1 MSFDLHLAPASGFL
15 DWEDDRWNEFFERN
29 PESFEL
35 GKARY
40 VGMVLDAIAHNL
52 ERGQLGSKFPL
63 LARID
68 TEDRVG
74 WYNDEISRLGAE
86 IESIRDGLAALPISR
101 STLGVEGDDE
111 VQTLVHGLR
120 ARDASSPPTSVHEL
134 FRYFFDT
141 FQAAV
146 SRASATGQGLYATY

>member
-15 DWEDDRWNEFFERN
+15 DWKDDQWDEFFDRD

-35 GKARY
+35 GNARY
-40 VGMVLDAIAHNL
+40 VGLVLDAIARNL
-52 ERGQLGSKFPL
+52 EGGQLGSKFPL

-68 TEDRVG
+68 TEERVG

-86 IESIRDGLAALPISR
+86 IESIRDGLAALPVTR

-111 VQTLVHGLR
+111 MQTLVRGVQD
-120 ARDASSPPTSVHEL
+120 RDTTSPPTSAYDL
-134 FRYFFDT
+134 FRYFFDS
-141 FQAAV
+141 FQEAV